1 MHHKS
6 ILYKE
11 PTRFNFGSI
20 VYLSLQD
27 YSTCFGRF
35 LRPSSGVL
43 KTVVAATGACHGS
56 GCCISSNDVQGRL
69 PLQFLVLLMMDAE
82 RVRNM

>member
-11 PTRFNFGSI
+11 LTRCSFGSI
-20 VYLSLQD
+20 VYYSLQD

-35 LRPSSGVL
+35 LHPSSGVL
-43 KTVVAATGACHGS
+43 KTVVAATGHAVNYKATHKQVMCVIQSTG
-56 GCCISSNDVQGRL
+56 
-69 PLQFLVLLMMDAE
+69 MY
-82 RVRNM
+82 